1 MERNKVHFLWK
12 YSWSLKNIVWTAGG
26 PLGCG
31 FFNSKNNTIGSTV
44 DWICWCKNM
53 GTEGWL
59 LDLNVRGFRCP
70 WWVLQ
75 PIPCRYWGVSVNLQG
90 KWRIDWRQADHF
102 WDFGKSPIDKNMILW
117 SKAMIME
124 KREQVQEMLMTEF
137 GYVLWRRGVWGDFEG
152 SSFGVNV
159 NGNTVSRGTTHET
172 NSRFWGEGF

>member
-1 MERNKVHFLWK
+1 MGRNKVHFLWK

-44 DWICWCKNM
+44 GWICWCRNM

-59 LDLNVRGFRCP
+59 WDLNVQGFRCP

-102 WDFGKSPIDKNMILW
+102 WDFGKSPVDKNMILW
-117 SKAMIME
+117 SKAMIMDGE
-124 KREQVQEMLMTEF
+124 EGTGARDVNDWIWICAVKKRSL
-137 GYVLWRRGVWGDFEG
+137 GWLWRFQ
-152 SSFGVNV
+152 
-159 NGNTVSRGTTHET
+159 
-172 NSRFWGEGF
+172 FWSECKWKHC